1 MARKKTKSKPV
12 ASGPTPPMGLRAD
25 CLATWREL
33 HSEFSPVTAVECQ
46 AVIRLA
52 GVAVDLAAAEMLV
65 ATSGVI
71 VVGPNGI
78 AYVHPAVKHRDTLA
92 KEFRGLLTLLSKGK
106 PRAKP
111 ATNSI
116 QGIIER
122 IQQSNVQAAVG
133 KETTLDRIRAL
144 IAERRAADESIPTGI
159 QQREA
164 AQKQAHLAAEQR
176 ANESI

>member
-1 MARKKTKSKPV
+1 
-12 ASGPTPPMGLRAD
+12 MGLRAD

-116 QGIIER
+116 ESILLRAR
-122 IQQSNVQAAVG
+122 IQQG
-133 KETTLDRIRAL
+133 L
-144 IAERRAADESIPTGI
+144 AELRKSESIPTGV

-176 ANESI
+176 ANESM